1 MFSGEFQQSYRFTV
15 LIGPM
20 KIGFSRV
27 SGLKCAAALE
37 PLNEGGA
44 DAPHMVRA
52 RPKLSE
58 PLTFE
63 MGASTGVN
71 RLLQF
76 TVGLPL
82 ILPMTV
88 VTMTENWG
96 IGRTFTVDD
105 PIVESWQLSDLDAM
119 NGEVLIEKFS
129 VLHSGIYGG

>member
-27 SGLKCAAALE
+27 SGLKCTSALE

-52 RPKLSE
+52 RPKPSE
-58 PLTFE
+58 PLIFE
-63 MGASTGVN
+63 MGVSTGVN

-82 ILPMTV
+82 LLPMTI

-96 IGRTFTVDD
+96 IGRIYVVVS
-105 PIVESWQLSDLDAM
+105 PVVESWQMSDLDAM
-119 NGEVLIEKFS
+119 NGEVLIERFS